1 MNILEVHIAA
11 SALILRAMGCVVAT
25 LKTLAGAVT
34 VLIARLSTAILVFG
48 MPCAMKNKKEKNC
61 TLKVYV
67 LNHQQQQSM
76 QTVAVEGLQ
85 VVYACNVYINIYTL
99 PVCTVTGINQFI
111 YIFLPSHMKMCTT
124 KLYLLQCMSFFL
136 L

>member
-67 LNHQQQQSM
+67 LNHHQQQIM
-76 QTVAVEGLQ
+76 QKVAVEGLQ

-99 PVCTVTGINQFI
+99 PVCTVTGINQD
-111 YIFLPSHMKMCTT
+111 
-124 KLYLLQCMSFFL
+124 SFTYFYRHT
-136 L
+136 